1 VYKDPKGKVIEIN
14 NVNLVGRLTKD
25 PELKYIPGSGT
36 AVANF
41 TLAIDRGMSKDKKRE
56 LEQQGKPTA
65 DFIRTVV
72 WGKQAE
78 NCANYLVKGLL
89 VAVSGSIRTSS
100 SRDESGNM
108 NYYTNVNAF
117 KVEFLEFANS
127 DDSGG
132 SSSNGGSGDVNP
144 DDFSSVEDDD
154 DIPF

>member
-1 VYKDPKGKVIEIN
+1 MN

-41 TLAIDRGMSKDKKRE
+41 TLAVDRGLSKDKKRE
-56 LEQQGKPTA
+56 MEQQGKQTA

-78 NCANYLVKGLL
+78 NCANYLSKGRL

-100 SRDESGNM
+100 SEDESGNRT
-108 NYYTNVNAF
+108 YYTDVNAF
-117 KVEFLEFANS
+117 RVEFLEWGDKDENS
-127 DDSGG
+127 SKG
-132 SSSNGGSGDVNP
+132 SKSDINS

>member
-1 VYKDPKGKVIEIN
+1 M
-14 NVNLVGRLTKD
+14 
-25 PELKYIPGSGT
+25 KYIPGSGT

-41 TLAIDRGMSKDKKRE
+41 TLAIDRGLSKDKKKE
-56 LEQQGKPTA
+56 FEQQGKPTA

-78 NCANYLVKGLL
+78 NCANYLAKGLL

-108 NYYTNVNAF
+108 NYYTDVNAF
-117 KVEFLEFANS
+117 KVEFLEWG
-127 DDSGG
+127 DSKDK
-132 SSSNGGSGDVNP
+132 SSGQTDSEDINP

>member
-1 VYKDPKGKVIEIN
+1 M
-14 NVNLVGRLTKD
+14 
-25 PELKYIPGSGT
+25 KYIPGSGT

-41 TLAIDRGMSKDKKRE
+41 TLAIDRGLSKDKKRE

-78 NCANYLVKGLL
+78 NCANYLAKGRL

-108 NYYTNVNAF
+108 NYYTDVNAF
-117 KVEFLEFANS
+117 KVEFLEWGDSNDNS
-127 DDSGG
+127 SGQT
-132 SSSNGGSGDVNP
+132 SSGDINP

>member
-1 VYKDPKGKVIEIN
+1 
-14 NVNLVGRLTKD
+14 
-25 PELKYIPGSGT
+25 LKYIPGSGT

-41 TLAIDRGMSKDKKRE
+41 TLAIDRGLSKDKKRE

-78 NCANYLVKGLL
+78 NCANYLAKGLL

-108 NYYTNVNAF
+108 NYYTDVNAF
-117 KVEFLEFANS
+117 KVEFLEWG
-127 DDSGG
+127 DSKND
-132 SSSNGGSGDVNP
+132 SSGQTDSEDINP

>member
-1 VYKDPKGKVIEIN
+1 
-14 NVNLVGRLTKD
+14 
-25 PELKYIPGSGT
+25 LKYIPGSGT

-41 TLAIDRGMSKDKKRE
+41 TLAVDRGLSKDKKRE

-78 NCANYLVKGLL
+78 NCANYLAKGRL

-108 NYYTNVNAF
+108 NYYTDVNAF
-117 KVEFLEFANS
+117 KVEFLEWGDSNDNS
-127 DDSGG
+127 SGQTDSG
-132 SSSNGGSGDVNP
+132 DINP

>member
-1 VYKDPKGKVIEIN
+1 
-14 NVNLVGRLTKD
+14 
-25 PELKYIPGSGT
+25 LKYIPGSGT

-41 TLAIDRGMSKDKKRE
+41 TLAIDRGLSKDKKRE

-78 NCANYLVKGLL
+78 NCANYLAKGRL

-108 NYYTNVNAF
+108 NYYTDVNAF
-117 KVEFLEFANS
+117 KVEFLEWGDSNDNS
-127 DDSGG
+127 SGQTDSG
-132 SSSNGGSGDVNP
+132 DINP

>member
-1 VYKDPKGKVIEIN
+1 
-14 NVNLVGRLTKD
+14 
-25 PELKYIPGSGT
+25 LKYIPGSGT

-41 TLAIDRGMSKDKKRE
+41 TLAIDRGLSKDKKKE
-56 LEQQGKPTA
+56 FEQQGKPTA

-78 NCANYLVKGLL
+78 NCANYLAKGLL

-108 NYYTNVNAF
+108 NYYTDVNAF
-117 KVEFLEFANS
+117 KVEFLEWG
-127 DDSGG
+127 DSKDK
-132 SSSNGGSGDVNP
+132 SSGQTDSEDINP

>member
-1 VYKDPKGKVIEIN
+1 MN
-14 NVNLVGRLTKD
+14 NVSLIGRLTRD

-41 TLAIDRGMSKDKKRE
+41 TLAIDRGLSKDKKRE

-78 NCANYLVKGLL
+78 NCANYLAKGRL

-100 SRDESGNM
+100 SRDEAGNM
-108 NYYTNVNAF
+108 NYYTDVNAF
-117 KVEFLEFANS
+117 RVEFLEWGNKNK
-127 DDSGG
+127 
-132 SSSNGGSGDVNP
+132 SNDIDPS
-144 DDFSSVEDDD
+144 DFSSVDDDD

>member
-1 VYKDPKGKVIEIN
+1 MN
-14 NVNLVGRLTKD
+14 NVSLIGRLTKD

-41 TLAIDRGMSKDKKRE
+41 TLAIDRGLSKDKKRE

-78 NCANYLVKGLL
+78 NCANYLAKGRL

-108 NYYTNVNAF
+108 NYYTDVNAF
-117 KVEFLEFANS
+117 KVEFLEWGDSNNDS
-127 DDSGG
+127 SGQTDSG
-132 SSSNGGSGDVNP
+132 DINP